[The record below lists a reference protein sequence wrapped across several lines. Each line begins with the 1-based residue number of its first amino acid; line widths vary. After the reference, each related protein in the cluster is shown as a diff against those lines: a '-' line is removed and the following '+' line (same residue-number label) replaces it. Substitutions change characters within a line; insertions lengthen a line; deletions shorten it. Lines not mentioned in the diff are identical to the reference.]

1 MIIKLI
7 GGGAIVIC
15 SIIFAVSH
23 RHFQER
29 KLRTLDGFSSLIN
42 YIKGQVDC
50 YALPIGEI
58 MSRLPAEIFCDCNC
72 PEGAESIDEI
82 VLQCRIYLADESLR
96 LAEAFASE
104 FGSTFREEQLRRC
117 DYYISSL
124 AAERRILADEVIK
137 RSRVG
142 STLMIC
148 SSLALLILLW

>member
-7 GGGAIVIC
+7 GGGVIVIC
-15 SIIFAVSH
+15 SIFFTVSH
-23 RHFQER
+23 RRFEER
-29 KLRTLDGFSSLIN
+29 RLRTLDGLIALIN

-58 MSRLPAEIFCDCNC
+58 LTRLPAEIFFDCNC
-72 PEGAESIDEI
+72 PEGAESIDDI
-82 VLQCRIYLADESLR
+82 IAQCRIYLEEESLR

-117 DYYISSL
+117 DHYISSL
-124 AAERRILADEVIK
+124 TAERRLLYDEVIK

-142 STLMIC
+142 SALWVC

>member
-7 GGGAIVIC
+7 GSGVILVC
-15 SIIFAVSH
+15 SIFFTISH
-23 RHFQER
+23 RRFEER
-29 KLRTLDGFSSLIN
+29 KLRTLDGLIALIT

-58 MSRLPAEIFCDCNC
+58 LSRLPARIFCDCNC

-82 VLQCRIYLADESLR
+82 VDKCRIYLEEESLR
-96 LAEAFASE
+96 LAEGFASE
-104 FGSTFREEQLRRC
+104 FGSTFREEQIRRC
-117 DYYISSL
+117 DHYISSL
-124 AAERRILADEVIK
+124 EAERRVLSDEVIK

-142 STLMIC
+142 SALWIC

>member
-29 KLRTLDGFSSLIN
+29 KLRTLDGFISLIN

-82 VLQCRIYLADESLR
+82 VLQYRIYLADESLR

-142 STLMIC
+142 SALMIC

>member
-1 MIIKLI
+1 MIVKLI
-7 GGGAIVIC
+7 GGGVIVIC
-15 SIIFAVSH
+15 SIFFTISH
-23 RHFQER
+23 RRFEER
-29 KLRTLDGFSSLIN
+29 RLRTLDGLIALIN

-58 MSRLPAEIFCDCNC
+58 LTRLPAEIFCDCNC
-72 PEGAESIDEI
+72 PEGAYSLDEI
-82 VLQCRIYLADESLR
+82 VMQCRVYLEKESLR
-96 LAEAFASE
+96 LIEAFASE

-124 AAERRILADEVIK
+124 TAERRLLYDDVIK

-142 STLMIC
+142 SALWIC